1 MTQNYESITP
11 DFDGKFPPQ
20 STRSILT
27 KKFLLF
33 RDDREKI
40 RRRMENYVLDYSLHE
55 TGATHKYELLEEQY
69 SVNTPNLNHLI
80 FSKGGSS
87 LWSARDIAIVLGRNV
102 SSVSRTLKKMHEKTE
117 WAERLTVLSVT
128 PENPGRDAATLY
140 HSEVFDT
147 IVDYFEYG
155 YLERI
160 THPRNGI
167 PMTEEEREAVFTFW
181 RDLKKTNNITIN
193 EYTQTL
199 SLNAS
204 RESSFAAI
212 YENLRMIIKHAFSI
226 KMGTF
231 FLLLVAMIYEMSRR
245 YAWFNIVMPI
255 LSLLTLI
262 SVLIII
268 PRRKRPTAPW
278 LLDTG
283 AGAVMFCLLWM
294 LATIATPD
302 GIMKRLLP
310 STPLLSMIN
319 PAPQETIVTSVQSA
333 PLSLEHQAPNIKVSS
348 QKPEIRKNPSLK
360 EKEVNEP
367 SSKQNKKSNQTIPTQ
382 SSEKTKNGPER
393 IEKTHPYIPS
403 QKQTDRTVIG
413 KQTQAGAWV
422 EYSGNDGDT
431 FDVWIR
437 TQSPAKEI
445 LYRLTPSGDFKST
458 GFSKDKTPD
467 GWYFPIRAL
476 TLRKKRDILLS
487 IKYIGIDGEEHGPY
501 EIKLRLDVER
511 GKEIQNILDKI
522 DWVDF
527 TFDDKTGTNVYTR
540 VPKELK
546 FRLREENIVA
556 RILYGINRKTP
567 NMERKLAISKDGA
580 PMETLASLL
589 LNNSKEKVWF
599 VSMQIFFSDGT
610 STEARIFD
618 NPDVDLYEKKPD

>member
-1 MTQNYESITP
+1 M
-11 DFDGKFPPQ
+11 
-20 STRSILT
+20 
-27 KKFLLF
+27 
-33 RDDREKI
+33 
-40 RRRMENYVLDYSLHE
+40 
-55 TGATHKYELLEEQY
+55 
-69 SVNTPNLNHLI
+69 
-80 FSKGGSS
+80 
-87 LWSARDIAIVLGRNV
+87 
-102 SSVSRTLKKMHEKTE
+102 
-117 WAERLTVLSVT
+117 
-128 PENPGRDAATLY
+128 
-140 HSEVFDT
+140 
-147 IVDYFEYG
+147 
-155 YLERI
+155 
-160 THPRNGI
+160 
-167 PMTEEEREAVFTFW
+167 
-181 RDLKKTNNITIN
+181 
-193 EYTQTL
+193 
-199 SLNAS
+199 
-204 RESSFAAI
+204 
-212 YENLRMIIKHAFSI
+212 
-226 KMGTF
+226 
-231 FLLLVAMIYEMSRR
+231 
-245 YAWFNIVMPI
+245 
-255 LSLLTLI
+255 
-262 SVLIII
+262 
-268 PRRKRPTAPW
+268 
-278 LLDTG
+278 
-283 AGAVMFCLLWM
+283 
-294 LATIATPD
+294 
-302 GIMKRLLP
+302 
-310 STPLLSMIN
+310 
-319 PAPQETIVTSVQSA
+319 
-333 PLSLEHQAPNIKVSS
+333 
-348 QKPEIRKNPSLK
+348 
-360 EKEVNEP
+360 NEP

-422 EYSGNDGDT
+422 EYSGNDEDT